1 MDATAVQQWHWP
13 PGKAIHAVEP
23 VSPCVPAALWHL
35 NLARPPQ
42 VSQREVHQIKHNIH
56 MTLIAVVHAA
66 HA

>member
-1 MDATAVQQWHWP
+1 
-13 PGKAIHAVEP
+13 
-23 VSPCVPAALWHL
+23 
-35 NLARPPQ
+35 